1 MQVTASHSVSSPI
14 QMVTWFI
21 AELQRGSSRVQQM
34 IMGAGKTTVVGPLL
48 CLMLA
53 DGHTLVTQVM
63 PTPLLEQTRN
73 VLRSRFNVIVTKP
86 GERIHTFIAFNSVQ
100 FSASYSR

>member
-1 MQVTASHSVSSPI
+1 
-14 QMVTWFI
+14 MVTWFI

-86 GERIHTFIAFNSVQ
+86 GEREQNTQSYSCNIVFSVQ
-100 FSASYSR
+100 CSV